1 MDFFDAL
8 GLDPAEPGSPEGI
21 AARLAGS
28 QAPVVVTLVSV
39 PDPALIA
46 EKLLRLDRYCAT
58 GVRLALVA
66 VDETRLAFEPVEGDS
81 LAQGQRLAILRG
93 LLLRAGLHDV
103 EIDGFAITWRD
114 APEVPS
120 LDTGGSA
127 RLTDHLGL
135 LIASDPARAWRI
147 EEAAEYL
154 GLSGRSL
161 QRYLLAEGGTF
172 SEALRNARTD
182 VSARLLR
189 KSDLS
194 LGEIGFTCG
203 YADQAHFQREFR
215 KVAGQTPRNFRK
227 HGGKIHKPVKM
238 AL

>member
-8 GLDPAEPGSPEGI
+8 GLDAAEPGSPETI
-21 AARLAGS
+21 ATRLAGS
-28 QAPVVVTLVSV
+28 QAPVVVTIVNL
-39 PDPALIA
+39 PDPALIC
-46 EKLLRLDRYCAT
+46 EKLGRLDRYCAT
-58 GVRLALVA
+58 GVGIDLQEVSESALHFA
-66 VDETRLAFEPVEGDS
+66 PPDTEPATFE
-81 LAQGQRLAILRG
+81 LRLAILRG
-93 LLLRAGLHDV
+93 LLLRAGLRDV
-103 EIDGFAITWRD
+103 EMSDTSVTWQE

-127 RLTDHLGL
+127 RLTDHLGR
-135 LIASDPARAWRI
+135 LISNDPARAWRI
-147 EEAAEYL
+147 EDAADHL
-154 GLSGRSL
+154 GLSSRSL

-172 SEALRNARTD
+172 SEALRTARTD
-182 VSARLLR
+182 VAANLLR

-227 HGGKIHKPVKM
+227 HGGKIHKVSRR